1 LPARAATKEQH
12 VLSRVAE
19 ACFWVGRYVERA
31 EDVAR
36 IVDVNYHG
44 VIENTDPEAAPAWWS
59 VVATTGDEDA
69 FLARYPQATETNVAE
84 FLLLDRTNPNSVVNC
99 VTKAREAARRIRD
112 RISSETWEE
121 INRFFHF
128 ASRQTMA
135 VVMMDGPYAFCRS
148 VKNACHLIA
157 GVVDSTMPH
166 DEGWL
171 FLRAGRLLE
180 RAGMTARI
188 LDSQA
193 ALLER
198 PGSGPDYAAT
208 HRWIAV
214 LKSASAYEA
223 QRKVARG
230 AITPLGVV
238 RFLLLNEE
246 FPRSALASIAQVEE
260 ALVQIRALLGLTG
273 PSQALRAT
281 GELVARLRYTVVDEA
296 FLTRLHET
304 LDGFEAA
311 CNRVGDQIAAEYF
324 WGRAPLRLGA

>member
-1 LPARAATKEQH
+1 M
-12 VLSRVAE
+12 LSRVAE

-44 VIENTDPEAAPAWWS
+44 VIENTAPEAAPAWWS
-59 VVATTGDEDA
+59 VVATTGDEEA
-69 FLARYPQATETNVAE
+69 FLTRYPEETETNVAE
-84 FLLLDRTNPNSVVNC
+84 FLLLDRENPNSVVNC

-121 INRFFHF
+121 INRFYHF
-128 ASRQTMA
+128 VSRQTMA
-135 VVMMDGPYAFCRS
+135 VVMMDGPYAFCRG

-157 GVVDSTMPH
+157 GVIDSTMPH

-171 FLRAGRLLE
+171 FLRAGRFLE
-180 RAGMTARI
+180 RAGMMARI

-193 ALLER
+193 ALLQR

-223 QRKVARG
+223 QRKLAHG
-230 AITPLGVV
+230 TITPLGVV

-246 FPRSALASIAQVEE
+246 FPRSALASVTEVEE
-260 ALVQIRALLGLTG
+260 SLVGVRALLGLTG
-273 PSQALRAT
+273 PSQALRDT
-281 GELVARLRYTVVDEA
+281 GELAARLRYTEVDEA
-296 FLTRLHET
+296 LLAQLHEF

-311 CNRVGDQIAAEYF
+311 CNRIGDDIAAEYF
-324 WGRAPLRLGA
+324 WGRAPLRRGA